1 MTHERRVIHLAVV
14 LHDLCQC
21 TEVSPVHVRSGVHQV
36 PQTRSLEGTELLGA
50 LNQVTEL
57 LLGAGDVIAVLTPA
71 VEWVAQEVIDSG
83 VPTFTLV
90 IQPVNGGQC
99 HVVEL
104 LVREGGSRVAG
115 PAVGVPDE
123 ERCTRLRVLR

>member
-21 TEVSPVHVRSGVHQV
+21 TEVSSVHVRSGVHQV
-36 PQTRSLEGTELLGA
+36 PQTRSLEGTELLRA

-71 VEWVAQEVIDSG
+71 VEWVAQLLKFGS
-83 VPTFTLV
+83 LV
-90 IQPVNGGQC
+90 YCIAQEGSSVEAVVA
-99 HVVEL
+99 VVE
-104 LVREGGSRVAG
+104 R
-115 PAVGVPDE
+115 
-123 ERCTRLRVLR
+123 